1 MQAWYGW
8 RQRPALLAAVLLLS
22 CICCGHGTL
31 GGLPG
36 WAAEEQ
42 QAASR
47 RLAQQPH
54 PKPYDN
60 EGLGL
65 PLLMTK
71 PWSEVFPGQWKG
83 YAQQLRRLQLPEQ
96 ALESAQSLISNITQ
110 LNPTQ
115 MRRALAYQG
124 GLHRLRR

>member
-1 MQAWYGW
+1 MQAWYRW
-8 RQRPALLAAVLLLS
+8 RQSSKLLSAVLLLA
-22 CICCGHGTL
+22 CIGCGHGML

-36 WAAEEQ
+36 WAAQEHQ
-42 QAASR
+42 SAFR
-47 RLAQQPH
+47 KLTQQPE

-60 EGLGL
+60 KGLGL
-65 PLLMTK
+65 PSLMSK
-71 PWSEVFPGQWKG
+71 PWFEVFPGQWEAH
-83 YAQQLRRLQLPEQ
+83 AQQLRRLQLPEA
-96 ALESAQSLISNITQ
+96 ALASAQSLISNITQ